1 MKALLAIAAALTCR
15 LTGGDESA
23 DGGGLSAKSLA
34 TLCDLGGD
42 LKQAAYIM
50 STKLK
55 AHDAATQ
62 IHLKKL
68 RILDTLEACTN
79 IEHRIKT
86 TLARL
91 MLADYIQHT
100 TARNAAAE
108 TAVGA
113 AAESAYWPG
122 RLDELVAI
130 AKQSTTAKADGVSE
144 SICLANVE
152 PGQTTAHGIK
162 HDDDLATAGLQ
173 GCKNTQSTTQKTAT
187 AINIQERLNA
197 IGKKNGIYATFPAN
211 PGCIL
216 TKKSTAH
223 YYKTLTGPATLTFAG
238 GSIQLTAQSGNAA
251 PTQQSLG
258 VTQTGDTYST
268 AAGTGIKEATDA
280 ASRGISA
287 SNIDGPKT
295 EALLADGAWETAK
308 NNKLLQEALNPHED
322 VSSKY
327 NEGLPESSKPLYSEI
342 SKLHKKLGTTL
353 EALEAS
359 GDFETKLR
367 AKFSGKKTC
376 KQPTIEVS
384 AATGCKQYYTNTT
397 CRTDNNCKWD
407 STTED
412 KGEHCKP
419 KDGEEQTNTAGGTEG
434 AAATENHNCGQ
445 YTDTEKCT
453 KAIGKPKEGKNLF
466 VFG

>member
-68 RILDTLEACTN
+68 RILDTLEACTSV
-79 IEHRIKT
+79 EHNIKT

-130 AKQSTTAKADGVSE
+130 AKQSTTAKDDNVAE

-173 GCKNTQSTTQKTAT
+173 GCKDAPRTPHRATTTL
-187 AINIQERLNA
+187 NIQARLTT
-197 IGKKNGIYATFPAN
+197 IGEKSGIYTTAPTSAR
-211 PGCIL
+211 CIL
-216 TKKSTAH
+216 TKKSTAD
-223 YYKTLTGPATLTFAG
+223 YYKDGTGPTTLNFAAKTVHM
-238 GSIQLTAQSGNAA
+238 TAQEGNTKPAN
-251 PTQQSLG
+251 QKLG
-258 VTQTGDTYST
+258 VANVGGAYEATE
-268 AAGTGIKEATDA
+268 GTGIKKATDA
-280 ASRGISA
+280 ARRGISA

-308 NNKLLQEALNPHED
+308 NNKLLQKALNPHED

-327 NEGLPESSKPLYSEI
+327 NDGLPESSKPLYSEI
-342 SKLHKKLGTTL
+342 SKLHKNLGP
-353 EALEAS
+353 
-359 GDFETKLR
+359 R
-367 AKFSGKKTC
+367 
-376 KQPTIEVS
+376 
-384 AATGCKQYYTNTT
+384 
-397 CRTDNNCKWD
+397 
-407 STTED
+407 
-412 KGEHCKP
+412 
-419 KDGEEQTNTAGGTEG
+419 
-434 AAATENHNCGQ
+434 
-445 YTDTEKCT
+445 
-453 KAIGKPKEGKNLF
+453 
-466 VFG
+466 